1 MKFLFKWLNKK
12 IQQSNY
18 DEDLHVKERQYDNVL
33 TSNAVI
39 RREIDCNSLNF
50 KIYKASGGTVL
61 ETSSYDRKT
70 DRHNNSLYIITDSQ
84 DLGKEIGKIIT
95 LESLRS

>member
-18 DEDLHVKERQYDNVL
+18 EEDPHVKEKSY
-33 TSNAVI
+33 SNILVSNNSLHDI
-39 RREIDCNSLNF
+39 CCNSLNF
-50 KIYKASGGTVL
+50 KVYKASGGTVL

-95 LESLRS
+95 LESLRG